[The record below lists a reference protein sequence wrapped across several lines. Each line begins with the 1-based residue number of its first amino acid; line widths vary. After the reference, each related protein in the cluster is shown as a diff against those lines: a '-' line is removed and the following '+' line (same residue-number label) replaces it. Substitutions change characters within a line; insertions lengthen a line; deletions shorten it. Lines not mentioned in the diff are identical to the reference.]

1 MKPLF
6 PLGQIVATPGSLEL
20 INENGINPSDL
31 INRHVTG
38 DFGDLCRE
46 DLKANQDALKTGA
59 RIFSSYKIN
68 DRNDK
73 IWIITEADRSVTTL
87 LLPEEY

>member
-6 PLGQIVATPGSLEL
+6 PLGQTVATPGSLEL
-20 INENGINPSDL
+20 MNEKGVNPSAL
-31 INRHVTG
+31 IHRHVNG

-46 DLKANQDALKTGA
+46 DVKANQDALKTGA
-59 RIFSSYKIN
+59 RIFSSYNIN
-68 DRNDK
+68 GRK
-73 IWIITEADRSVTTL
+73 ERIWIITEADRSLTTL